1 MPACR
6 TLDCITVL
14 ASTAQDAAAVD
25 AIVAAFDA
33 ADPSSRR
40 APAEARRATAAER
53 IAVVAVRM
61 GGMGEGW
68 GGARRR
74 GDGDCWLLNARAYD
88 QQCTLCTYAQ
98 GRTFAGQ
105 WLICGGGI
113 VCEPSIG
120 SEHALPLF
128 YLIV

>member
-1 MPACR
+1 MGWGGGAFRCGLTHVDWAADGRHLQTDNTARQVRARARGACARARAPSSDSVTRTR
-6 TLDCITVL
+6 TLW
-14 ASTAQDAAAVD
+14 
-25 AIVAAFDA
+25 
-33 ADPSSRR
+33 
-40 APAEARRATAAER
+40 
-53 IAVVAVRM
+53 
-61 GGMGEGW
+61 GG